1 MMLVDHGRSQI
12 NIVSLL
18 LIDHLGSLPPLLLR
32 RVAGG
37 AFSNGAAQRGL
48 LLAPHDSP
56 LEDDVSP
63 RRKTDRPIHLVFGRY
78 GHCNLAISGIFH
90 SGRQQRHPAFDG
102 LGRVSAAPRAA
113 AVHALCLLPV
123 PVGVIRPVATHP
135 RGGSGGAPDQGQGA
149 AAEPWPN
156 APNGHR
162 LPERLEVQCAF
173 RRDGQHVVPLCGG
186 KGGLVMAALDNRT
199 EAYFQRRGIET
210 IRVFP
215 EDFSGDP
222 YIAEAVLHSKVEI
235 PYVFLLKGLRVV
247 MVEMD
252 IFCRANPLLL
262 DTGTADVVV
271 SEHGNSAE
279 VNVGFWVAYPT
290 CPVIDAF
297 RRMRA
302 WATDPQRRNAY
313 CDGAFDQK
321 IMHYAW
327 LGTGAL
333 SPRSKSKC
341 RHFSQ
346 RDQLFDPRVDSPVAL
361 EMISYQRIMHWME
374 DDHDD
379 DVNDDDNAEG
389 GSRDPDLEAKAW
401 APNSTDT
408 VCVHL
413 WSSFG
418 SPHAQAQYGYQHS
431 WYPPESE
438 REAKHAACAFERVR

>member
-1 MMLVDHGRSQI
+1 MFRLDARRTVRYTLCLVVTAIAIWQLVAFFTLDGSSAILLSMASDACRRPREQQQSTPFAS
-12 NIVSLL
+12 SLFRWE
-18 LIDHLGSLPPLLLR
+18 S
-32 RVAGG
+32 
-37 AFSNGAAQRGL
+37 FAQSRL
-48 LLAPHDSP
+48 TR
-56 LEDDVSP
+56 E
-63 RRKTDRPIHLVFGRY
+63 
-78 GHCNLAISGIFH
+78 
-90 SGRQQRHPAFDG
+90 
-102 LGRVSAAPRAA
+102 AA
-113 AVHALCLLPV
+113 AVAHRIKAKVPPPSHGQTLPTAIV
-123 PVGVIRPVATHP
+123 FLSDWKYSVRFDEMVSTWSHFA
-135 RGGSGGAPDQGQGA
+135 
-149 AAEPWPN
+149 
-156 APNGHR
+156 
-162 LPERLEVQCAF
+162 
-173 RRDGQHVVPLCGG
+173 GG

-438 REAKHAACAFERVR
+438 REAKHALARLNELDREEGETV